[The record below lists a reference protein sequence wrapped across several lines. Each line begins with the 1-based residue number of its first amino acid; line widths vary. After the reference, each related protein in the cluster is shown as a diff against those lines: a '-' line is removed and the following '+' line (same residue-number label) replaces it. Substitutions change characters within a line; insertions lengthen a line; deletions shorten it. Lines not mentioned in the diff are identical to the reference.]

1 MGLESWQ
8 AFILPQREI
17 NNKCR
22 EVDVRCLAMG
32 FDRSSKLHHLMIRPT
47 VSMTKNKT
55 ECLGLFN
62 NSYTLNYT
70 PYENMFL
77 DTRE

>member
-1 MGLESWQ
+1 
-8 AFILPQREI
+8 
-17 NNKCR
+17 
-22 EVDVRCLAMG
+22 MG